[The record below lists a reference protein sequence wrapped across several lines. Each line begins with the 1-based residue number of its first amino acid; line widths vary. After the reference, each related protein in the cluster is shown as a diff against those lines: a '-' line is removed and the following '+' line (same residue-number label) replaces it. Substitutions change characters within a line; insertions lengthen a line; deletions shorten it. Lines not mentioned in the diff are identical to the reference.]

1 MLYHMLHRY
10 SSGHKKITNYSFY
23 VIVAISKVWLLGTM
37 SIGATWIVC
46 PTPWYWNILFTG
58 ILILLGLLELSAP
71 SRKPATEI
79 LLFWDFDF
87 VGATWILAIANTEKI
102 PGCYVS
108 RCYVGSC
115 GGNIV
120 SGTWVGVTGEACTY
134 VYLYWFTFIIVRPA
148 QWQPRKN
155 DPLDYWSQLN
165 VNWKLGNDVSAKIKP
180 RKGGTGTCTICGNHA
195 R

>member
-1 MLYHMLHRY
+1 MKCTYYKPIISLSINVWINSRVMKVGKEFSDAQQVYLSIANIHDFQRKLDEY
-10 SSGHKKITNYSFY
+10 GVKPSGDAP
-23 VIVAISKVWLLGTM
+23 VVAIEGPAGSKYPMKETFRWVHQ
-37 SIGATWIVC
+37 A
-46 PTPWYWNILFTG
+46 
-58 ILILLGLLELSAP
+58 
-71 SRKPATEI
+71 
-79 LLFWDFDF
+79 
-87 VGATWILAIANTEKI
+87 ILAIANTKKI

-108 RCYVGSC
+108 RCYVGLC

-120 SGTWVGVTGEACTY
+120 SGAWAGVTGEACTY

-180 RKGGTGTCTICGNHA
+180 RKCGTGTCTICGNHA